1 MKRTERLRIR
11 IDESMLA
18 DLRHEASAAGVS
30 VSEFVRRV
38 LADAIDQAE
47 GTVVRIRDTVV
58 RWDRRL

>member
-11 IDESMLA
+11 IDEAMLA
-18 DLRHEASAAGVS
+18 DLRHEASSAGVS

-38 LADAIDQAE
+38 LDDAIQAE
-47 GTVVRIRDTVV
+47 ETVVRIGDTVV